1 MNCQIG
7 INCYDLAALI
17 WINWSGAIFGIAATG
32 SGAGMAG
39 RSSAARIGSGKSA
52 AVDDAGA
59 LDLQRYF
66 PYRLARLAE
75 QVSLAVAEVYAE
87 RFSLTRQE
95 WRVLAALGAR
105 AEIATKEF
113 PRLTTLDKMHVSR
126 AMAGLEARGI
136 VRRTSDPNDRRE
148 RIVALTAAGRALY
161 RKIVPL
167 ALEREARMLALLS
180 PEEIDVLDRAVRK
193 LSAGLA

>member
-1 MNCQIG
+1 
-7 INCYDLAALI
+7 
-17 WINWSGAIFGIAATG
+17 
-32 SGAGMAG
+32 MAG
-39 RSSAARIGSGKSA
+39 RSSTARIGDGKGA
-52 AVDDAGA
+52 AADDAGA
-59 LDLQRYF
+59 LDLQGYF

-75 QVSLAVAEVYAE
+75 QVSLSVAEVYAE

-148 RIVALTAAGRALY
+148 RIVALTPAGRALY

-167 ALEREARMLALLS
+167 ALEREAKMLSLLT
-180 PEEIDVLDRAVRK
+180 PEEVKILDRTMRK
-193 LSAGLA
+193 LSTGLS